1 MVWKIALTVSLS
13 LAALAVSGCGEESDQ
28 DTIIEAQYCLDTATA
43 TTASSC
49 AAKVSNLTSPA
60 AYLIRCSA
68 DYIAQGFGNST
79 TLVDAI
85 NNLQNPVSG
94 ASASASFLAAVTFPT
109 VAEAQTAYSD
119 CVAAQDNTLALLA
132 GMTLSATNIANLAGV
147 SLTNPTATE
156 INTAI
161 ATLESD
167 PTADTDIGT
176 TVQTIYSM
184 GCQTGE
190 EVNADICTQMTSA
203 LATLGANPTAAEIG
217 AAILSKWNS
226 N

>member
-13 LAALAVSGCGEESDQ
+13 LAALAISGCGEETDQ

-43 TTASSC
+43 STVSSC
-49 AAKVSNLTSPA
+49 TAKVANLNSPA
-60 AYLIRCSA
+60 ASMIRCSA
-68 DYIAQGFGNST
+68 DYIAQGFGSPS

-85 NNLQNPVSG
+85 NNLQNPVAG
-94 ASASASFLAAVTFPT
+94 ASASASFLAAVTFPSIT
-109 VAEAQTAYSD
+109 AAQTAYSD
-119 CVAAQDNTLALLA
+119 CVAAEDNTLALLA

-156 INTAI
+156 INSAI

-184 GCQTGE
+184 GCQAGE
-190 EVNADICTQMTSA
+190 EVNTDICTQMTNA
-203 LATLGANPTAAEIG
+203 LATLGTDPTAAEIG
-217 AAILSKWNS
+217 AAILSKWN
-226 N
+226 NN